1 LKSFVLLLVVFP
13 LSIILNSFF
22 ACAWRI
28 PNLSQDQKITEIEVA
43 DPAQAVALGVLGSP
57 QFASMPKM

>member
-1 LKSFVLLLVVFP
+1 LTFRCQSTEF
-13 LSIILNSFF
+13 IF

-43 DPAQAVALGVLGSP
+43 DPAQAVALGFLGSP
-57 QFASMPKM
+57 QFASMPRM